1 MEVFVAVNKRR
12 ASLLGSDSTSES
24 GRYSDKILIYDRNAD
39 SCESSGNDEDG
50 GGDRR
55 SYGTGLIG
63 LQNIANTCYMNAALQ
78 ALSNTP
84 PLTRYFLECGN
95 IIEATN
101 AMLTQHQQNHQ
112 LYQQSSQRKVGL
124 ARSYYRLVNDMW
136 CRSKRNNGKNNYS
149 LDKICI
155 IILCSFV

>member
-1 MEVFVAVNKRR
+1 MAVNKR
-12 ASLLGSDSTSES
+12 ASLHGSDSTSES
-24 GRYSDKILIYDRNAD
+24 GRYSERILIHDKNAD
-39 SCESSGNDEDG
+39 SCESSGDEGDGSG

-95 IIEATN
+95 VIEATN
-101 AMLTQHQQNHQ
+101 AMITSQQHQQNHQ

-136 CRSKRNNGKNNYS
+136 CRSKRNNGNDNNS
-149 LDKICI
+149 LDRICVI
-155 IILCSFV
+155 MMDPFV